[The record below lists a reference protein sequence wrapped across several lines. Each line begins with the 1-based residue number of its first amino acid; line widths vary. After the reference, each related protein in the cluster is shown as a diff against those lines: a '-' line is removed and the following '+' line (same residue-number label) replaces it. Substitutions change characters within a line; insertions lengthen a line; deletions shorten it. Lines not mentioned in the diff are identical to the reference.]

1 VDLWTERLHLREFEL
16 DDWEATLA
24 YQLDPRYLRFYP
36 WTHRTEPE
44 VRAFVRRFVDA
55 QSERPRR
62 IFQLAICFRE
72 TGALIGNCGLRRKPD
87 NEWEGDVGF
96 ELAPLHWGDGLATEA
111 ARAMVGFGF
120 GELGLH
126 RISATCL
133 ADNLGS
139 RRVLEKVGLQL
150 EGRLR
155 EHEHFKDRWWDTL
168 LYGLLVHEWVAG

>member
-1 VDLWTERLHLREFEL
+1 MDLWTERLHLREFDL
-16 DDWEATLA
+16 DDLEATLA
-24 YQLDPRYLRFYP
+24 YQQDPRYLRYYP

-62 IFQLAICFRE
+62 IFQLAISLRE

-87 NEWEGDVGF
+87 HEWEGDIGF
-96 ELAPLHWGDGLATEA
+96 ELAPLHWGRGHATEA

-139 RRVLEKVGLQL
+139 RRVLEKVGLRL

-155 EHEHFKDRWWDTL
+155 ENEQFKDRRWDTL
-168 LYGLLVHEWVAG
+168 LYGLLEQEWATG